1 MKPLVDL
8 HCHTIS
14 SGHAFSTLKENI
26 DEAKLK
32 GLKVLGISDHAV
44 SMPGTA
50 HEFYFSNLGVINREI
65 NGVRILKGIE
75 ANIMD
80 YEGNIDVS
88 KDLCEKL
95 DYVIAS
101 LHPPCIKPSSLEDN
115 TRAVIKAIRNPYVKI
130 IGHPDDSRYPL
141 DYKKVVQ
148 AAKENNVLIELNNS
162 SLKPQSF
169 RQNAKENYITILNLC
184 REQRVKIILSSDAHI
199 YYEVG
204 EFSYALSLLEEVN
217 FPESLVANY
226 YPEWDLFQ

>member
-1 MKPLVDL
+1 MRPLVDL

-162 SLKPQSF
+162 SLKTQSF

-226 YPEWDLFQ
+226 YPEWSLFQ

>member
-50 HEFYFSNLGVINREI
+50 HEFYFSNLGVIKKEI

-80 YEGNIDVS
+80 YEGTIDVS

-95 DYVIAS
+95 DYIIAS

-115 TRAVIKAIRNPYVKI
+115 TRAVIKAIENPYVKI

-141 DYKKVVQ
+141 DYRKVVQ

-162 SLKPQSF
+162 SLKPNGF
-169 RQNAKENYITILNLC
+169 RQNARENYITILNLC
-184 REQRVKIILSSDAHI
+184 KEQGVKIIISSDAHI

-204 EFSYALSLLEEVN
+204 EFSYALELLQEINFPDSLL
-217 FPESLVANY
+217 ANY
-226 YPEWDLFQ
+226 HPEWDIFQ